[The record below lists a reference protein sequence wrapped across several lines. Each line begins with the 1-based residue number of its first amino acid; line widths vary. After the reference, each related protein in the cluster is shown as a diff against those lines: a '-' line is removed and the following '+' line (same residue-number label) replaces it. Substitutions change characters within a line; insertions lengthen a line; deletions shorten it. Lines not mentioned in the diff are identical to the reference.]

1 MLNRRHF
8 LGSLAA
14 ASSLT
19 TAANSPA
26 SQAAAQQARRKP
38 NIIVLFA
45 DDLGYG
51 ELGLQGN
58 REIPTP
64 HVDSIAANG
73 VRFTQGYV
81 SAPFCCPSRAGLM
94 TGRYQTRF
102 GHEMNAVGKTNLNP
116 NVGLPVTETTMA
128 AHLKQAGYATALVG
142 KWHLGASDPKFHP
155 QQRGF
160 DEFFGFL
167 QEGHFY
173 FPPPYRGGLTRL
185 RPNEPPYDDSNPLL
199 RGTETI
205 EEKEYLTNAF
215 AREAV
220 SFIDRNQSKPFF
232 LYLAFNAIHSPM
244 QAPVPMLKEFE
255 SIKDEQRRLFA
266 AMLRSMDDAI
276 GRVLAKLRDLRLEED
291 TLIFFI
297 SDNGGPTQELT
308 SSNLPLR
315 GGKGQLYEGG
325 IRVPYTVQ
333 WKGTIP
339 AGKTDHRT
347 VTSLDV
353 LPTALAAAAK
363 PAPPNLDGV
372 NLLPFLT
379 GANSANPH
387 ATLFWRYGSSIAL
400 RDHDWK
406 LVRQTQGRPTQG
418 RQPQGEFQLFNLA
431 TDPSETTDR
440 LAQEPQTAARLR
452 AQLDRLNAEMVPP
465 RW

>member
-8 LGSLAA
+8 LGSLVSA
-14 ASSLT
+14 
-19 TAANSPA
+19 
-26 SQAAAQQARRKP
+26 AAAQPRRKP
-38 NIIVLFA
+38 NIVILFA

-58 REIPTP
+58 HEISTP
-64 HVDSIAANG
+64 HTDSLAASG
-73 VRFTQGYV
+73 VRFTQGYS

-116 NVGLPVTETTMA
+116 KVGLPVTETTMA
-128 AHLKQAGYATALVG
+128 SYLKEAGYTTGLIG
-142 KWHLGASDPKFHP
+142 KWHLGAGDSKFHP
-155 QQRGF
+155 QRRGF

-167 QEGHFY
+167 HEGHFY

-185 RPNEPPYDDSNPLL
+185 RPNEPPYDDNNPLL
-199 RGTETI
+199 RGGEPV
-205 EEKEYLTNAF
+205 EEKAYLTDAF

-220 SFIDRNQSKPFF
+220 SFIDRHQSQPFF

-276 GRVLAKLRDLRLEED
+276 GRVLAKLRDLKLEDD

-325 IRVPYTVQ
+325 IRVPYVVQ
-333 WKGTIP
+333 WKGVIP
-339 AGKTDHRT
+339 AGKTDHRP
-347 VTSLDV
+347 VISLDA
-353 LPTALAAAAK
+353 LPTALAAAGRSV
-363 PAPPNLDGV
+363 PADVDGV
-372 NLLPFLT
+372 NLLPYLT
-379 GANSANPH
+379 GASSGTPH
-387 ATLFWRYGSSIAL
+387 STLFWRYGSNIAL
-400 RDHDWK
+400 RDRDWK
-406 LVRQTQGRPTQG
+406 LVRQGT
-418 RQPQGEFQLFNLA
+418 ENFQLFNLA
-431 TDPSETTDR
+431 SDASEVTDR
-440 LAQEPQTAARLR
+440 LASEPKVAARLR
-452 AQLDRLNAEMVPP
+452 AELDRLNAEMATSL
-465 RW
+465 W